1 MNNSIL
7 RISQKTE
14 VCHMKISL
22 EELSQMG
29 HKIILTRHNTTKYKD
44 PLAENHHQKILQ
56 CMLSLAITND

>member
-1 MNNSIL
+1 
-7 RISQKTE
+7 
-14 VCHMKISL
+14 MKISL

-29 HKIILTRHNTTKYKD
+29 HKTILTRHNTTKYKD